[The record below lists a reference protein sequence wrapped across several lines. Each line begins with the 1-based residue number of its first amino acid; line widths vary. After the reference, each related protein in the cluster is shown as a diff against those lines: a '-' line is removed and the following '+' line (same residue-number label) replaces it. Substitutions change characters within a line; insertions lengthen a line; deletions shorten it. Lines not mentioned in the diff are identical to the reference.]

1 MTAMHQPDV
10 NSLGGPSPAAA
21 PRARSWIPLEGSIHL
36 PVYLLAAF
44 LPVRGLESLGIAMP
58 LPTNTVAALLLLV
71 LALVWRPRWKFD
83 APLLVTV
90 TCALLLWLV
99 AASLIVQGDVQP
111 RRFFNLL
118 SLVLIAGVIGSGRL
132 PMRSLTRGMM
142 MGLVIALGVS
152 IILLPRSS
160 YAGRLTGLLADP
172 NAAGYTLVTLGLGL
186 AQSVRSVKRR
196 WMFIAVVAAG
206 TVLTVSRTSMFALT
220 IGLIWVLVGR
230 RLNAVVGALGLGG
243 VVWLYQFTTRL
254 AERHGLFVD
263 RAGSD
268 ALRERLLFEER
279 RLVDSAGWVGHGL
292 GSNVVQVDES
302 TTLFFHNSYL
312 ALQSEGGRIALGL
325 VILLLVALYL
335 RYFQLPGSHRPVWSE
350 ASLVASAIC
359 AFNIGFALT
368 SPPFAV
374 AVGLF
379 LAYQGFARE
388 SLSTEGDDPMLTTRV
403 AVSELGAS
411 HP

>member
-99 AASLIVQGDVQP
+99 AASLIVQGDIQP
-111 RRFFNLL
+111 RRLFNLL
-118 SLVLIAGVIGSGRL
+118 TLALIAGVIGSGRL
-132 PMRSLTRGMM
+132 HMRSLTRGMVF
-142 MGLVIALGVS
+142 GLLLALGVS
-152 IILLPRSS
+152 VILLPRSS
-160 YAGRLTGLLADP
+160 YQGRLTGLLADP
-172 NAAGYTLVTLGLGL
+172 NAAGYALVTLGLAL
-186 AQSVRSVKRR
+186 AQSIRSARAR
-196 WMFIAVVAAG
+196 WVFLTLITAG
-206 TVLTVSRTSMFALT
+206 TILTLSRTSIFALV
-220 IGLIWVLVGR
+220 IGALWVLVGR
-230 RLNAVVGALGLGG
+230 RLNALVGALSFPG
-243 VVWLYQFTTRL
+243 VVWLYQSSVRFME
-254 AERHGLFVD
+254 ERGLFLD
-263 RAGSD
+263 REGSD
-268 ALRERLLFEER
+268 ALRARLLLEEQR
-279 RLVDSAGWVGHGL
+279 MVDSAGWIGHGL
-292 GSNVVQVDES
+292 GSNVVQVDEL
-302 TTLFFHNSYL
+302 TTLFFHNSFL
-312 ALQSEGGRIALGL
+312 ALQSEGGKIALGL
-325 VILLLVALYL
+325 VILLVVALYL
-335 RYFQLPGSHRPVWSE
+335 KFFRLPGDLRPVWAE
-350 ASLVASAIC
+350 ASLIASAIC
-359 AFNIGFALT
+359 AVNIGFALT

-388 SLSTEGDDPMLTTRV
+388 SLSTEGDDPMLSTRV